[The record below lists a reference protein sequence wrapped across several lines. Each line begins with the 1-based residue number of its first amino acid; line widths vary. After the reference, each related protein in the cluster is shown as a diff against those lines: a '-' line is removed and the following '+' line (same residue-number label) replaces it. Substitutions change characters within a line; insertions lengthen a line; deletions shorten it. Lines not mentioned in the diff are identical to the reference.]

1 MSDQYGPPLVEAAG
15 RRSWSISLKVG
26 TAVAAV
32 GALVTLAGPAKAVP
46 SFARQTGLACEA
58 CHTIFPQLT
67 PFGRRFKLN
76 GYTLTTEHGVS
87 DVDSKGNSVLSLA
100 KFPPISAMIQV
111 TDTWWQNTDKNG
123 GQGGQ
128 GSVLFPRQF
137 SLFYA
142 GRITNHIGAYSQLT
156 YEGNADHL
164 GIDNTDIRY
173 SNHTAHDTWV
183 WGVSLNNNPGVQDLW
198 ENNAG
203 GWAFPFIKPGSKGG
217 KYWNAN
223 QQPLIMSLGQ
233 TTAGL
238 TAYGFYDNSLY
249 FEAGVYR
256 SAVPG
261 HMTYTG
267 TNANTNSGTISGYAP
282 YWRLAYEKDWSHNS
296 LEAGTTGMY
305 TQESST
311 ANGNNPAANGYA
323 YTLNGNPISTYTDLG
338 FDAQYEHI
346 KNDNTFE
353 LTGNY
358 WHEWQHN
365 RSDGQGAYWSVENGA
380 NASNANDSVDFF
392 EGAGTYYWQRKIG
405 GSLGYVYQ
413 TGSKDA
419 GLYGNNNSPTTDF
432 ETLEVDYLPWL
443 NTKFSVQYN
452 IYNEVNGVSSHASDY
467 NSLMLG
473 MWTAF

>member
-87 DVDSKGNSVLSLA
+87 DVDSKGNSILSLA

-142 GRITNHIGAYSQLT
+142 GRITNRIGAYSQLT

-164 GIDNTDIRY
+164 SIDNTDIRY
-173 SNHTAHDTWV
+173 SDHTAHDTWV

-203 GWAFPFIKPGSKGG
+203 AWAFPFIKPGSKGG
-217 KYWNAN
+217 KYWNAGT
-223 QQPLIMSLGQ
+223 QPEIMSLGQ

-261 HMTYTG
+261 HMTYTLANS
-267 TNANTNSGTISGYAP
+267 NANSGTISGYAP
-282 YWRLAYEKDWSHNS
+282 YWRLAYEKDWGHNS
-296 LEAGTTGMY
+296 AEVGTTGMY
-305 TQESST
+305 TRMTSGGT
-311 ANGNNPAANGYA
+311 TNLVNNA
-323 YTLNGNPISTYTDLG
+323 ISTYTDMG

-346 KNDNTFE
+346 KNDNTLE

-358 WHEWQHN
+358 WHEWQDN
-365 RSDGQGAYWSVENGA
+365 AADGAAGYWSVNQA
-380 NASNANDSVDFF
+380 QDVSNAHNNADFF
-392 EGAGTYYWQRKIG
+392 EGVGTYYWQRKIG

-413 TGSKDA
+413 TGSKDQLA
-419 GLYGNNNSPTTDF
+419 YGTKSPTTDF

-452 IYNEVNGVSSHASDY
+452 IYNEVNGSTSGASDY